1 MMIPSSQCYDLI
13 KHAEGFR
20 AQIYRCP
27 AGHDTIGYGHVIRA
41 DESFAGGISAMQA
54 EVLLRDDVQ
63 SAAEAVNRLLPVRL
77 SQGQYDALVS
87 FTFNLGAGALQRSSL
102 RQLLLRGE
110 VGRAASEFRRW
121 IYAGGRKL
129 HGLLLRREA
138 ERRLFLSV

>member
-1 MMIPSSQCYDLI
+1 MMIPSPECYALI

-20 AQIYRCP
+20 LHPYSCP
-27 AGHDTIGYGHVIRA
+27 AGYDTIGYGHVIRKG
-41 DESFAGGISAMQA
+41 ESFASGISTMQA
-54 EVLLRDDVQ
+54 EALLREDVQ

-110 VGRAASEFRRW
+110 VTRAASEFRRW

-129 HGLLLRREA
+129 QGLLLRREA
-138 ERRLFLSV
+138 ERRLFMSA